1 MYTQGFSSFHMIQS
15 SELTFDIS
23 EKNVENMVHY
33 HAKALQ
39 RILEGGDPNK
49 ILTSSQRMRMLND
62 GILESNH
69 RLRGGLGLTKR
80 AKDILRTIKM

>member
-1 MYTQGFSSFHMIQS
+1 MYTQGFSSLHMIQS
-15 SELTFDIS
+15 PELTFDIS

-49 ILTSSQRMRMLND
+49 ILTSSQRMRMLNE
-62 GILESNH
+62 GILESNR

-80 AKDILRTIKM
+80 AKDILKTIKM